1 MYAFPGLCNFLI
13 FCSGDV
19 SSFLTF
25 SSSFKFYNYRSVSS
39 NPELYRLDGS
49 PPASAF
55 RFNFE
60 LSSESCE
67 LLRLIASKEGSVSL
81 FWLRESLGPSELPLF
96 DRSGVK
102 ACSAVILSKDN
113 KLVRQESL

>member
-25 SSSFKFYNYRSVSS
+25 SSSFKFSNYRSVSS

-49 PPASAF
+49 PPSAF
-55 RFNFE
+55 RFSLK
-60 LSSESCE
+60 LSSDSCE
-67 LLRLIASKEGSVSL
+67 LLRLIASNEGSVSL

-96 DRSGVK
+96 DRSGVR
-102 ACSAVILSKDN
+102 ACSAVIFSNDN
-113 KLVRQESL
+113 KLVRHESL